1 MKKSLIALAVAS
13 AFSAPAFAATSNV
26 DVYGQL
32 TVSYDYLNTDSKAFG
47 ADKKLHRVSS
57 NASRFGFKGSEDL
70 GGGLNAIWQIE
81 NQLDMDG
88 GSSTGSPFSTG
99 LRNTFVGLKSDSM
112 GTLLLG
118 IYDSPY
124 KTATGKLDIFA
135 DTAGDFNNII
145 GNVQSASTF
154 DSRLKN
160 TVQYM
165 TPSFNGLSG
174 ALAYAASNEIGN
186 NTLANPA
193 TWAISGMYEN
203 GPLFG
208 SLAYEKHANI
218 GLGVGGNDDA
228 SGVKA
233 GVGYKFGDLA
243 LGLIYERLSQT
254 GSTVTDRNA
263 WYLNGAYT
271 MGNIVLK
278 AAYGQAGDG
287 DTVAE
292 TGAKSYTLGGDY
304 VLSKRSKMYALYSKT
319 KNDAGGT
326 YGIGAG
332 QGSAYTPAAGED
344 PSVFSLGMRHS
355 F

>member
-13 AFSAPAFAATSNV
+13 AVSAPAFAATSNV
-26 DVYGQL
+26 DIYGQL
-32 TVSYDYLNTDSKAFG
+32 TVSYDYLNTDSKFAG
-47 ADKKLHRVSS
+47 ADEKLHRISS
-57 NASRFGFKGSEDL
+57 NASRIGFKGSEDL
-70 GGGLNAIWQIE
+70 GGGLAAIWQIE
-81 NQLDMDG
+81 NQLNMDG
-88 GSSTGSPFSTG
+88 GSFTTG
-99 LRNTFVGLKSDSM
+99 LRNTFVGLKSDAM
-112 GTLLLG
+112 GTVLLG
-118 IYDSPY
+118 NYDSPY
-124 KTATGKLDIFA
+124 KTATAKLDIFA
-135 DTAGDFNNII
+135 DTAGDYNNIV
-145 GNVQSASTF
+145 GNVTGAFSTPF
-154 DSRLKN
+154 DQRLSS

-174 ALAYAASNEIGN
+174 ALAYAAQNESGN
-186 NTLANPA
+186 GIFANPS

-208 SLAYEKHANI
+208 SLAYEKHTNI
-218 GLGVGGNDDA
+218 GSGPSGSDDA

-254 GSTVTDRNA
+254 GSTVNDRNA
-263 WYLNGAYT
+263 WYLNGAYN

-287 DTVAE
+287 DTVAD
-292 TGAKSYTLGGDY
+292 TGAKSYTLGADY
-304 VLSKRSKMYALYSKT
+304 VLSKRSKMYAEYVKT
-319 KNDAGGT
+319 KNDAGAS
-326 YGIGAG
+326 YGFGAG
-332 QGSAYTPAAGED
+332 QGSTYVPAAGED

>member
-13 AFSAPAFAATSNV
+13 AVSAPAFAATSNV

-32 TVSYDYLNTDSKAFG
+32 TVSYDYLNTDSKLAN
-47 ADKKLHRVSS
+47 ADKKLHRISS

-70 GGGLNAIWQIE
+70 GGGLAAIWQIE
-81 NQLDMDG
+81 NQLNMDAG
-88 GSSTGSPFSTG
+88 FFTTG
-99 LRNTFVGLKSDSM
+99 LRNTFVGLKSDAM
-112 GTLLLG
+112 GTVLLG
-118 IYDSPY
+118 NYDSPY

-135 DTAGDFNNII
+135 DTAGDFNNIV
-145 GNVQSASTF
+145 GNVQGATPF
-154 DSRLKN
+154 DQRLPS

-174 ALAYAASNEIGN
+174 ALAYAAKNEGGN
-186 NTLANPA
+186 GITANPS
-193 TWAISGMYEN
+193 TWALNGMYEN

-208 SLAYEKHANI
+208 SLAYEKHTNFS
-218 GLGVGGNDDA
+218 GTNDQ

-243 LGLIYERLSQT
+243 LGLIYERLSET

-332 QGSAYTPAAGED
+332 QGSAYAPAAGED

>member
-13 AFSAPAFAATSNV
+13 AVSAPAFAATSNV

-32 TVSYDYLNTDSKAFG
+32 TVSYDYLNTDNKLPA
-47 ADKKLHRVSS
+47 ADKKLHRISS

-70 GGGLNAIWQIE
+70 GGGLAAIWQIE

-88 GSSTGSPFSTG
+88 ASFSTG
-99 LRNTFVGLKSDSM
+99 LRNTFVGLKSDAM
-112 GTLLLG
+112 GTVLLG
-118 IYDSPY
+118 NYDSPY

-135 DTAGDFNNII
+135 DTAGDFNNIS
-145 GNVQSASTF
+145 GNVQGATPF
-154 DSRLKN
+154 DQRLKN

-174 ALAYAASNEIGN
+174 ALAYAAQNETGN
-186 NTLANPA
+186 GIAANPS
-193 TWAISGMYEN
+193 TWAINGMYEN

-208 SLAYEKHANI
+208 SLAYEKHTNI
-218 GLGVGGNDDA
+218 GVGVFGSTLATDDQSA
-228 SGVKA
+228 WKA
-233 GVGYKFGDLA
+233 GAGYKFGDLA

-254 GSTVTDRNA
+254 GSTVADRNA

-287 DTVAE
+287 DTVAD
-292 TGAKSYTLGGDY
+292 TGAKSYTLGADY

-332 QGSAYTPAAGED
+332 QGSAYIPAAGED